1 MLTPCFF
8 CMRVGAFFRAAK
20 RAAGGTSGPIHCVF
34 EALPS
39 STCFFLRFCCPFA
52 CACAFFP
59 GLRAGELS
67 IGIAIGGEEG
77 ETSIAERAPH
87 GQRHC
92 AHLRSAH
99 APRRSHDFS
108 KTAAKRFVIDAIAL
122 YAIVAV

>member
-1 MLTPCFF
+1 MCLDVLL
-8 CMRVGAFFRAAK
+8 RVTVIWATTSQRAAALAFFYR
-20 RAAGGTSGPIHCVF
+20 
-34 EALPS
+34 
-39 STCFFLRFCCPFA
+39 
-52 CACAFFP
+52 
-59 GLRAGELS
+59 GELS
-67 IGIAIGGEEG
+67 IGIAIGGEGG
-77 ETSIAERAPH
+77 ETFIAERAPH